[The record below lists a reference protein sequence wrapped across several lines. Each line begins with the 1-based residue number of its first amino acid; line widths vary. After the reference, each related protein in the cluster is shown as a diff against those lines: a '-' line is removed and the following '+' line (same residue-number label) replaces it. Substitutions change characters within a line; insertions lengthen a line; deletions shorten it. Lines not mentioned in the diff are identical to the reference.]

1 MNEWWRNW
9 SSVSIKPRFWWRLKY
24 LFRPH
29 YLVFCWDGAGEHWFI
44 AGFDG
49 EVALSAGT
57 NTRTFA
63 W

>member
-1 MNEWWRNW
+1 M
-9 SSVSIKPRFWWRLKY
+9 
-24 LFRPH
+24 FRPH